1 MSKCTQKK
9 AKPQWEIEKNRIQV
23 ARQKRK
29 IHDIL
34 PDEVEEFDAVIQN
47 ARKKFTFP
55 WKQQCP
61 LHPYR
66 QDTNTKSCSV
76 KTRRR
81 IERRATLS
89 DKGERQIQAFES

>member
-34 PDEVEEFDAVIQN
+34 PDEVEEFDAVIKN
-47 ARKKFTFP
+47 TRKKLNIP
-55 WKQQCP
+55 VEPAVPSASPPPRHKHKKLQCQNKAEGDP
-61 LHPYR
+61 
-66 QDTNTKSCSV
+66 
-76 KTRRR
+76 
-81 IERRATLS
+81 
-89 DKGERQIQAFES
+89 